1 MQLSFVILTWNS
13 ARYVQGCFERIS
25 AALEGRGI
33 SYEIL
38 VLDNGSSDGTVALL
52 ERNAR
57 ELGTQLRVF
66 YEPQNLGTTRS
77 RNILLREACGDYVC
91 IMDSDVEIFPGVIET
106 LLAQLNRIDGAGVVV
121 PRIRYPSG
129 NWQKS
134 FDGFPTLA
142 NKINRFARLRS
153 IEQREAG
160 EIGRAVRDPFRIDY
174 AISAFWL
181 MRRSLFDRVGLLD
194 EKIFYA
200 PEDADFCLRVWK
212 AGYSIWYVP
221 EVEIIHHTQEI
232 SRGFKLNRAKWNHIV
247 GLAYYFSKHRYLLRA
262 PAFRARPG

>member
-13 ARYVQGCFERIS
+13 ARYVQKCFDRIF
-25 AALEGRGI
+25 AAMDGRGLE
-33 SYEIL
+33 YEIL
-38 VLDNGSSDGTVALL
+38 VLDNGSTDGTVELL
-52 ERNAR
+52 QRAAR
-57 ELGTQLRVF
+57 DYAAKLRVF

-77 RNILLREACGDYVC
+77 RNILLRAARGEYVC
-91 IMDSDVEIFPGVIET
+91 IMDSDVEVFPGVIDT
-106 LLAQLNRIDGAGVVV
+106 LLVQLQKLDGAGMVV

-142 NKINRFARLRS
+142 NKINRFARLRT
-153 IEQREAG
+153 IEQREGG
-160 EIGRAVRDPFRIDY
+160 ELGGSGLAPFRIDY

-181 MRRSLFDRVGLLD
+181 MRRSLFERVGLLD

-212 AGYSIWYVP
+212 AGFSIWYVP
-221 EVEIIHHTQEI
+221 EVEVIHHTQEI

-247 GLAYYFSKHRYLLRA
+247 GLAYYFLKHRYLLRA
-262 PAFRARPG
+262 PAFRPRPS

>member
-1 MQLSFVILTWNS
+1 MKLSFVILTWNS
-13 ARYVQGCFERIS
+13 ARYVQVCFERIS
-25 AALEGRGI
+25 AALDGRGI
-33 SYEIL
+33 DYEIL

-52 ERNAR
+52 ERHAR
-57 ELGTQLRVF
+57 EHGRKLRVF
-66 YEPQNLGTTRS
+66 YEPENLGTTRS
-77 RNILLREACGDYVC
+77 RNILLREARGEYVC

-106 LLAQLNRIDGAGVVV
+106 LLAQLNERAGAGMVV

-142 NKINRFARLRS
+142 NKINRFARLRA
-153 IEQREAG
+153 IEQLEG
-160 EIGRAVRDPFRIDY
+160 EKIGQGAHEPFRIDY

-181 MRRSLFDRVGLLD
+181 MRRSLFERAGLLD

-212 AGYSIWYVP
+212 AGCSIWYVP
-221 EVEIIHHTQEI
+221 QVEIIHHTQEI
-232 SRGFKLNRAKWNHIV
+232 SRGFKLNRAKWNHIA
-247 GLAYYFSKHRYLLRA
+247 GLAYYFAKHRYLLRA
-262 PAFRARPG
+262 PMFRAPAS